1 MGIPRNIPGLNDQ
14 IINLIK
20 HKAWSLVGTIGFTI
34 SDRDDL
40 EQELVLDLIKRL
52 PKFDPNRAQL
62 MTFVARIIDNKIAS
76 MIEARKSCFF
86 DFRMHSFSL
95 NEPSLD
101 IDGYTIERGDEIDE
115 DDYLMRTGAR
125 SHASIDLIDL
135 RADLSHVISDLS
147 PELQELCRRL
157 QTQNVTDISTSIGVA
172 RYKIYAEISRLR
184 IIFEEAG
191 LDDYL

>member
-95 NEPSLD
+95 NEPYLD

-115 DDYLMRTGAR
+115 DDYLMRTGTR
-125 SHASIDLIDL
+125 SHAAIDLIDL
-135 RADLSHVISDLS
+135 RTDLSKVISDLS
-147 PELQELCRRL
+147 PELQELCGRL
-157 QTQNVTDISTSIGVA
+157 QSQNVTDISTSTGVA
-172 RYKIYAEISRLR
+172 RYKVYAEISRLR
-184 IIFEEAG
+184 LIFKEAG